1 MTVVVADTSPLNYLA
16 LIELIDVLPRLYG
29 RVVIP
34 HEVLSELTDPDA
46 PSRVLEW
53 ARSLPDWIDVRHV
66 PAAEDPAL
74 SHLDPGE
81 RSAIVVAQSE
91 AAVLLLID
99 EAAGRL
105 EAIRRG
111 ISNTGT
117 LGVLRAAALAGI
129 VDLPSAL
136 ARLLATN
143 FRVSTVLAEDLLAED
158 AERKHQGAE

>member
-1 MTVVVADTSPLNYLA
+1 M
-16 LIELIDVLPRLYG
+16 
-29 RVVIP
+29 
-34 HEVLSELTDPDA
+34 
-46 PSRVLEW
+46 
-53 ARSLPDWIDVRHV
+53 
-66 PAAEDPAL
+66 
-74 SHLDPGE
+74 
-81 RSAIVVAQSE
+81 VAQSE
-91 AAVLLLID
+91 AVALLLID

-143 FRVSTVLAEDLLAED
+143 FRVSTALAEDLLADD
-158 AERKHQGAE
+158 AQQRRERQE